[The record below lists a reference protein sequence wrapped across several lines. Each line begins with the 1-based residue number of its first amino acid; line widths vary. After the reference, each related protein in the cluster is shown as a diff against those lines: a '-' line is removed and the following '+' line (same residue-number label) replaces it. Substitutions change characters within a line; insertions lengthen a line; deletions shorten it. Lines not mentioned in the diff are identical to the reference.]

1 MLFGISGSA
10 QATTSGEIG
19 PLGKPVRVFTV
30 ALTPTGT
37 VAGSFVLSNG
47 ATSSATT
54 WVTVSNDKGN
64 GAAVGQV
71 VFFGS
76 EGILF
81 SNGCFYV
88 HGTSNSRVTFQY
100 RVES

>member
-1 MLFGISGSA
+1 MLYGMSGSS
-10 QATTSGEIG
+10 QATTSGAIG
-19 PLGKPVRVFTV
+19 PSGKPIRLFTV

-47 ATSSATT
+47 ATSSAST
-54 WVTVSNDKGN
+54 WATISNDKGN
-64 GAAVGQV
+64 GASVGQV

-81 SNGCFYV
+81 ANGCFYV